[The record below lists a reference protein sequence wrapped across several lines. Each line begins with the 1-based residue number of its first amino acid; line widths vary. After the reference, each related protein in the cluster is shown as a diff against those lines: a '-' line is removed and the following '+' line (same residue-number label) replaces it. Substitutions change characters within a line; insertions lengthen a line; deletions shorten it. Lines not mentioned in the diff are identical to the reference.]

1 MPPAR
6 NIDQTTSTSFKSHK
20 ETTRWQQFF
29 LDHVLPQNCSAWPF
43 VSLFRTFWGETMASG
58 PTSILQDELQHS
70 LTNGINGSVKDQF
83 EFNIIQSGYS
93 LIARH
98 NGTGRLAGIILNAFY
113 DQLPSSADATFEEKN
128 QKEFSK
134 EITEGQYPTV
144 NANRLLILID
154 LAERGVDKVIPPNE
168 KVFKIDVLGVHPDF
182 AGKGLGSILVNRSLE
197 LSRSLGCE
205 YAYTCASA
213 KASTHIFTKFG
224 FRSVRTIPYDEF
236 LENGQPVYR
245 NLHDGGTGISLMVLK
260 L

>member
-1 MPPAR
+1 
-6 NIDQTTSTSFKSHK
+6 
-20 ETTRWQQFF
+20 
-29 LDHVLPQNCSAWPF
+29 
-43 VSLFRTFWGETMASG
+43 MASG
-58 PTSILQDELQHS
+58 PTSIIQDEAAHS
-70 LTNGINGSVKDQF
+70 LTNGINGNAGDQF
-83 EFNIIQSGYS
+83 EFSIIQSEQDKEDVVDFMQKHFRVQEPITRALSKDFDSGHS

-98 NGTGRLAGIILNAFY
+98 KGTSRLAGIILNAFY
-113 DQLPSSADATFEEKN
+113 DQLPPSADATFEEKI
-128 QKEFSK
+128 QKEFYK

-144 NANRLLILID
+144 NANRLLTLID

-182 AGKGLGSILVNRSLE
+182 AGKGLGSILVNRSLQ

-213 KASTHIFTKFG
+213 KASAHIFKKFG